1 MENNQEQKRLRVRL
15 STFQTNLSFNEWV
28 EKYNVSSGYIEP
40 TRYFQ
45 GNAGSRQITMDTK
58 LEFRNHLPQEERSGF
73 ITGVLNIIK
82 SKLKNTRWAEKT
94 V

>member
-1 MENNQEQKRLRVRL
+1 MLENNQEQKKLRVKL
-15 STFQTNLSFNEWV
+15 STFQTTLTFNEWV

-45 GNAGSRQITMDTK
+45 GNAGSRQMTMDTR
-58 LEFRNHLPQEERSGF
+58 LEIRNFSSPQETETGF

-82 SKLKNTRWAEKT
+82 SKLKKQNNG
-94 V
+94 